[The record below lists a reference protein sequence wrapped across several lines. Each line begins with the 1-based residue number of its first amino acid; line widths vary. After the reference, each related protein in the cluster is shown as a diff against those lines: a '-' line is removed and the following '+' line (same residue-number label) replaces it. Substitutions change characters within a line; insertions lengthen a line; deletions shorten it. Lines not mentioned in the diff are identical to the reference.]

1 MFLRRCERLTGFSWI
16 VDDAVTVGYLLF
28 FPSTKEYR
36 KIFNS
41 IYWCLVKLRQVCACS
56 PCRQRGIAANNPLFC
71 PCGSRFSFQRHP
83 CKLSGAIST
92 RPLCYALGFNFY
104 VKGIAWGMKDLN
116 ISNWGLVE
124 QINRKIPKLPC
135 EVSSALR
142 LGSPKEFSVILRKRW
157 CSVWHNMP
165 VRHAQDAFSQFPP
178 LRFPAL
184 EVWKT
189 FPCTF
194 L

>member
-1 MFLRRCERLTGFSWI
+1 M
-16 VDDAVTVGYLLF
+16 
-28 FPSTKEYR
+28 
-36 KIFNS
+36 
-41 IYWCLVKLRQVCACS
+41 KLRQVCACCACS

-104 VKGIAWGMKDLN
+104 VEGIAWGMKDLN
-116 ISNWGLVE
+116 TSKWGLVE
-124 QINRKIPKLPC
+124 QINRKIPKLLC
-135 EVSSALR
+135 EVSSALH

-178 LRFPAL
+178 SRFPAL